1 LNQITKDLL
10 LENKDDNLSW
20 KRFIE
25 DTENLDEEKKKKR
38 VREDDNK
45 DETKSIALSLSSYLA
60 V

>member
-1 LNQITKDLL
+1 MNQITKDLL
-10 LENKDDNLSW
+10 HENKDDNLSW

-25 DTENLDEEKKKKR
+25 DTENLDGEEEKKRAAK
-38 VREDDNK
+38 DDEK

>member
-38 VREDDNK
+38 VREDDKK